1 MNEKPDRVALWK
13 QKYRTSETARVKAVR
28 AMDETA
34 KALKTAHRR
43 IDDLI
48 AAATK
53 LKKEMDK

>member
-1 MNEKPDRVALWK
+1 MNDKTDRVALWK
-13 QKYRTSETARVKAVR
+13 QKYRDSETARVKVVR
-28 AMDETA
+28 ALAETD